1 MSKLSAMLLA
11 VLFFSFN
18 TQAQTIS
25 VSGAVEDT
33 IHQKG
38 VPNAVVSLLSAKD
51 SVLYKFARTDVNGK
65 YNIVNL
71 KAGDYIVMTTHPYF
85 ADVLFTL
92 ALKDAETAIPRI
104 ALTSKS
110 KLLEEVI
117 VKPELR

>member
-1 MSKLSAMLLA
+1 MLLA

-25 VSGAVEDT
+25 VSGSVEDT

-38 VPNAVVSLLSAKD
+38 VPNAVVALLSAKD

-92 ALKDAETAIPRI
+92 ALKDAETFVSFIQ
-104 ALTSKS
+104 TKS
-110 KLLEEVI
+110 RFGILEAKVGFVI
-117 VKPELR
+117 DKIGYH